1 MHLYFCL
8 IDPERNKF
16 RSYSIAEQLTLYGA
30 PDLVI
35 TWGRIGAR
43 QRRRDEH
50 FSSAA
55 ELTRRKREL
64 LSRRQRHGYTMLGSS
79 ALPAGP
85 HRE

>member
-8 IDPERNKF
+8 IEPEQNKF
-16 RSYSIAEQLTLYGA
+16 RSYSVAEQLTLSGV

-50 FSSAA
+50 FSTTA
-55 ELTRRKREL
+55 EFTRRKLEL
-64 LSRRQRHGYTMLGSS
+64 LSRRRRHGYTQLRLSG
-79 ALPAGP
+79 A
-85 HRE
+85 EKEQ